1 MIEIKNLSFKYS
13 GGPQVLSNVNIN
25 IPTGHIYAIL
35 GESGSGKTTLLKCI
49 GRFLQPRSGSITL
62 KGRNIYEIEE
72 REFRKSISIVFQQ
85 LFLFPHL
92 NILQNMILAPMKV
105 LGKNERTAR
114 EEAVAMLE
122 TLGIASLKDSY
133 PATISGGQAQRA
145 TIARA
150 LMLKPEYLLL
160 DEPTSALDV
169 NTSDEFGKWLTDLKK
184 YTTFVV
190 VTHDI
195 LFVNKIASFGALMEK
210 GAVREESDI
219 ENIIKKHFP
228 AYRHI
233 MNSKEKI

>member
-1 MIEIKNLSFKYS
+1 MIEIKNISFKYS
-13 GGPQVLSNVNIN
+13 GGPQVLSNVNIS
-25 IPTGHIYAIL
+25 IPAGHIYAIL

-72 REFRKSISIVFQQ
+72 REFRKSVSIVFQQ

-133 PATISGGQAQRA
+133 PAAISGGQAQRA
-145 TIARA
+145 TIARS

-169 NTSDEFGKWLTDLKK
+169 NTSDEFGKWLTDLKE

-210 GAVREESDI
+210 GTVREESDI
-219 ENIIKKHFP
+219 GNIIKKHFP
-228 AYRHI
+228 AYQYI
-233 MNSKEKI
+233 MNG

>member
-13 GGPQVLSNVNIN
+13 GGPQVLSNVNIS

-72 REFRKSISIVFQQ
+72 REFRKSVSIVFQQ

-122 TLGIASLKDSY
+122 TLGIADLKDSY
-133 PATISGGQAQRA
+133 PAAISGGQAQRA
-145 TIARA
+145 TIARS

-169 NTSDEFGKWLTDLKK
+169 NTSDEFGKWLTDLKE

-210 GAVREESDI
+210 GTVREESDI
-219 ENIIKKHFP
+219 GNIIKNHFP

-233 MNSKEKI
+233 MNG

>member
-13 GGPQVLSNVNIN
+13 GGPPVLSNVNLS
-25 IPTGHIYAIL
+25 IPAGHIYAIL

-49 GRFLQPRSGSITL
+49 GKFLRPHSGSITL

-72 REFRKSISIVFQQ
+72 KEFRKSVSIVFQQ

-92 NILQNMILAPMKV
+92 NVLQNMILAPMKV
-105 LGKNERTAR
+105 LGKGERIAR
-114 EEAVAMLE
+114 EEAAAMLE
-122 TLGIASLKDSY
+122 TLGIAYLKDSY
-133 PATISGGQAQRA
+133 PSAISGGQAQRA
-145 TIARA
+145 TIARS

-169 NTSDEFGKWLTDLKK
+169 NTSDEFGKWLTSLKE

-210 GAVREESDI
+210 GSVREESDI
-219 ENIIKKHFP
+219 ASIVKKHFP

-233 MNSKEKI
+233 ING